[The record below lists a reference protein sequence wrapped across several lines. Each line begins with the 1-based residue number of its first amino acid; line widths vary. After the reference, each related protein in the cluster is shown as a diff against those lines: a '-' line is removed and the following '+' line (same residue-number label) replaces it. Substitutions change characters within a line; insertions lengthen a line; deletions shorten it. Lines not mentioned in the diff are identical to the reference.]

1 MRAVQDAARSLGLQ
15 LHVINASTESEID
28 TAFRRHKMAGR
39 GTRRFSGEV
48 VYQELGLLRLEC

>member
-1 MRAVQDAARSLGLQ
+1 MQDAARSLGLQ